1 MRKKDRRTLDAI
13 FAKPLSGNIEWR
25 AVEALFRALGGEL
38 TEHKGSG
45 IDVTLN
51 DVDAVFHRPHP
62 RRECGKG
69 LVKRVRE
76 FLNSAG
82 VEHD

>member
-1 MRKKDRRTLDAI
+1 MR
-13 FAKPLSGNIEWR
+13 W
-25 AVEALFRALGGEL
+25 GGEL

>member
-1 MRKKDRRTLDAI
+1 MDAI

-38 TEHKGSG
+38 TEHKGSD

-62 RRECGKG
+62 CRECGKG